1 MQRRRGYMQ
10 FLILVLLLILEG
22 AAIPKLQNDA
32 SYFSLGK
39 SVVSEEFFRS
49 HELTEE
55 MVFQRTGTGG
65 RTVSSGTELPLGYFF
80 SFTDKAEFSED
91 RKTVAGQPVLFRLYG
106 SLRKDLGGCPVFS
119 GYVLERGAGSYR
131 HLRRFLDV

>member
-55 MVFQRTGTGG
+55 MVLYLSLIHICPIKGMD
-65 RTVSSGTELPLGYFF
+65 P
-80 SFTDKAEFSED
+80 
-91 RKTVAGQPVLFRLYG
+91 KTT
-106 SLRKDLGGCPVFS
+106 S
-119 GYVLERGAGSYR
+119 R
-131 HLRRFLDV
+131 H